1 MLKEAPNHND
11 YRAVSRIIILAARN
25 ITCGKNDR
33 SKMKDWGMGRKNTVY
48 FYFIAIFINRIELLT
63 CVRKYYGS
71 HATFPLVFTEVD
83 PVPYSL

>member
-1 MLKEAPNHND
+1 
-11 YRAVSRIIILAARN
+11 
-25 ITCGKNDR
+25 
-33 SKMKDWGMGRKNTVY
+33 MGRKNTVY
-48 FYFIAIFINRIELLT
+48 FYFIAIFLNRIELLA